1 MAEIN
6 LGNDTDLNVSLGEQ
20 TNVSATV
27 YDINYIPDYIK
38 AEQERRANET
48 IRIANEETRQEN
60 EASRIALAEDLQN
73 KLDNDYWRG
82 NGIVSTEKTSTSGL
96 VDTYTITYDDGET
109 DTFTVSNGEGG
120 KITSVSAT
128 VDANVGTPSVS
139 VITGGTEH
147 ERTIALAFSNM
158 KGEKGET
165 GDPGQIRFLIVAE
178 LPTED
183 IDTNAIYLVPITPDE
198 SDNNYEEYI
207 YVNGQWELLGK
218 IGVHV
223 DLSNY
228 VTNTD
233 YSTYATAGVVK
244 SSINGF
250 QVDSSGNPKAY
261 NGSYANY
268 TSATNDLFI
277 GKGTLENVITGKG
290 LTTKSYVDGLV
301 GDINDALDLL
311 SGEVI

>member
-20 TNVSATV
+20 TNISSTV

-60 EASRIALAEDLQN
+60 EQDRIALYNELELKKEQ
-73 KLDNDYWRG
+73 DYWRG
-82 NGIVSTEKTSTSGL
+82 NGIVSTEKTGSSGL
-96 VDTYTITYDDGET
+96 IDTYTITYDDGEN

-120 KITSVSAT
+120 TITSASAT
-128 VDANVGTPSVS
+128 IDSNVGTPAVA
-139 VITGGTEH
+139 ITLGGTPH
-147 ERTIALAFSNM
+147 ERTINFAFSNM

-165 GDPGQIRFLIVAE
+165 GDPGQIRFIIVAE

-207 YVNGQWELLGK
+207 YVNNEWELLGK

-223 DLSNY
+223 DLSDY
-228 VTNTD
+228 VKNTD
-233 YSTYATAGVVK
+233 YSTYTTAGVIK

-250 QVDSSGNPKAY
+250 QVDSSGNPKAF

-268 TSATNDLFI
+268 TAASNDLFI
-277 GKGTLENVITGKG
+277 GKGTLENVITGKD
-290 LTTKSYVDGLV
+290 LTTKTYVDNLV
-301 GDINDALDLL
+301 GDIATALDTIN
-311 SGEVI
+311 GEVI